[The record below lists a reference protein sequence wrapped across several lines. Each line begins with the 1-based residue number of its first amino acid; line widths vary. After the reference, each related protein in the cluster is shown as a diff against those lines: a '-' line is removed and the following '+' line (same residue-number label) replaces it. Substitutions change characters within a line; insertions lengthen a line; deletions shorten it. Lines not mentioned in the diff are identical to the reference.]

1 MYVRRTLSVI
11 ALALAAF
18 AAPARAAQPQS
29 ASSGASEWTVLLGVE
44 DLGDSGIQLRGDMEL
59 PQRALSPQVG
69 FSIVPSIGF
78 SRFSNDY
85 TDPFYSFYG
94 ASVEE
99 SLNVFRGTASAR
111 FNFGHSS
118 QWKPY
123 VDAGL
128 GLYLASYS
136 YKFRDLGTN
145 ASTSDSQSEFGL
157 VMRFAGG
164 VRFQV
169 SPSFALGAE
178 LGFMPYVGDGP
189 DDTSTNLLFSA
200 AFRM

>member
-1 MYVRRTLSVI
+1 MYVRRALSVI

-18 AAPARAAQPQS
+18 AAPARAAQPQP
-29 ASSGASEWTVLLGVE
+29 ASSGASHWAILLGVE

-69 FSIVPSIGF
+69 FSIVPSLGF

-85 TDPFYSFYG
+85 ADPFYGAAG
-94 ASVEE
+94 ASVDE
-99 SLNVFRGTASAR
+99 SLNLFRGTVSAR
-111 FNFGHSS
+111 FNFGRSS

-123 VDAGL
+123 ADVGL

-136 YKFRDLGTN
+136 YEFHDTYTN
-145 ASTSDSQSEFGL
+145 QSTSNSQSDFGL

-164 VRFQV
+164 IAFQV
-169 SPSFALGAE
+169 SPTFALGAE
-178 LGFMPYVGDGP
+178 LGFMPYIGDGP
-189 DDTSTNLLFSA
+189 DDTSTNLMFSA